1 MSDILTILHLAPSAQ
16 SEDYIR
22 NKRQFHL
29 YGLLT
34 EQRHPKTWNLSFA
47 VQADTQ
53 AGLNLL
59 LAVDRDIFGR
69 LRDLAEEPSL
79 LDQAAQAITEAAG
92 QGRKIY
98 FYGCGATGRLAK
110 QMESTFWRPFWRRV
124 RRHPLWAGLQRRLPH
139 DIGELVAGEMTGAD
153 RALVS
158 SLEGFEDLQLIGR
171 LQLED
176 HEIRAGDVVIC
187 VTEGGETSSVI
198 GTVLAALN
206 QYGELDSRRLVEA
219 HRHLYFV
226 YNNPDEVL
234 RPFERS
240 AAVLDQPAITRV
252 NLTTGPQA
260 ITGSTRMQATTIE
273 TFVLGAVL
281 EEAAYRILRRHLRA
295 EELRE
300 LGYSQDLDLSARLSA
315 FGEIKAA
322 VDSSVGSLAQLTDT
336 EARTYRWTGRVRRAG
351 NAGCRFGRRRITQ
364 RRPGSVSWDADSAG
378 WRRSDIEPRSK
389 GK

>member
-1 MSDILTILHLAPSAQ
+1 MSDILTILHLTPSAQ

-34 EQRHPKTWNLSFA
+34 EQRHPKTWNVSFA
-47 VQADTQ
+47 MQADTQ
-53 AGLNLL
+53 AGLNML
-59 LAVDRDIFGR
+59 LAVDRDISGR

-92 QGRKIY
+92 QGRKVY

-110 QMESTFWRPFWRRV
+110 QMESTFWRPFWHRV
-124 RRHPLWAGLQRRLPH
+124 CRHPLWADLQRRLPH
-139 DIGELVAGEMTGAD
+139 DIGELLAGEMTGAD

-176 HEIRAGDVVIC
+176 HGIRAGDVVIC

-198 GTVLAALN
+198 GTILAALN
-206 QYGELDSRRLVEA
+206 QYGELNSRRLAEA

-300 LGYSQDLDLSARLSA
+300 LGYSQDLDLGERLSA
-315 FGEIKAA
+315 FGDIKADFDIIA
-322 VDSSVGSLAQLTDT
+322 DDPSLDP
-336 EARTYRWTGRVRRAG
+336 G
-351 NAGCRFGRRRITQ
+351 Q
-364 RRPGSVSWDADSAG
+364 RRNEDDFA
-378 WRRSDIEPRSK
+378 RNL
-389 GK
+389 